1 MVRVSHVVFYSLICK
16 VDTIANILLFS
27 IFRDFDDG
35 SAPDVSAPRSV
46 PLDATAINGASKK
59 GIRLSATP
67 STVVENTITIK
78 RAPFT
83 QVAFDEI
90 HVKSNDDDKKSIAET
105 IRSRCNCSKQ
115 KMFKFMSAYLPFIRV
130 LRYYNVKDFLVTDLL
145 AGVTIGI
152 LHIPQALAFGL
163 LTSVKV
169 ENGLYTS
176 IWPVLLYV
184 IFGTSAHV
192 SMGTS
197 AVICIVTA
205 AVVDRQADGFKLANP
220 GLIANMTGNGTEA
233 NWEDIAEFMDFKEST
248 AMGIAF
254 FTGAI
259 LIVMGLLKLGFI
271 TAYLSDSFFSAFTS
285 GAGVHIATSQIPA
298 VLGLKIPRYSGVFK
312 IIKTYSALFSVISNI
327 NIAAFITALIAGIL
341 ILFVKDYLNEKLKG
355 KIPIPIPIELI
366 IVILATL
373 VSYFVG
379 MADNF
384 GVDIVD
390 TIPNTIPPPVV
401 PSFDGVGTYIVDCF
415 VLAILIFAN
424 TIAMA
429 KICAKRHNYE
439 VDDSQELLAYGMCNF
454 ASSFLRCFPSAVAP
468 PRSMVASSMNTK
480 STISG
485 VFSAALLIL
494 LVLVMST
501 LFEPLPKCALAAII
515 VVSLKGLFM
524 QLADCVKF
532 WKVNKIDFVIWFS
545 TLVSVVFL
553 DIDFG
558 LGIGVVVS
566 LITVVFQAQFAR
578 GYRVG
583 KTLKDTTLVEH
594 KRYADSIEISGVRI
608 FRFHSNL
615 FFANAEIFRTALYR
629 STVNPRKILK
639 FIKKQERRVAKD
651 EKKNKKTVSDSYT
664 IKPNGTRVDIP
675 GIIVNGSKD
684 IENGENGNMNGN
696 GVTTITDGRN
706 NLKRLDSG
714 SSNGSTGRC
723 SLVGLDNPVY
733 VNKENG
739 SSGNLSNLDIPSD
752 FNLYKRNMSVAT
764 ITTLTSY
771 TDDSIDP
778 EDGQEIVTEEKIR
791 RMRRVHHVVIDFST
805 VNYMD
810 ISGAN
815 VISHIFKEY
824 AHVNIKVFLSNISY
838 DVRQTLLHAGVFDT
852 IPQEHVFVDILDA
865 VAVAKLEAVVPIP
878 EEGLEDFTYEEATE
892 DKYITN
898 IG

>member
-1 MVRVSHVVFYSLICK
+1 MFYSLFGK
-16 VDTIANILLFS
+16 VGTIAYNVPIS
-27 IFRDFDDG
+27 VFRDFDDG
-35 SAPDVSAPRSV
+35 DTLDMSAPRSGS
-46 PLDATAINGASKK
+46 LDATAFNGASKK
-59 GIRLSATP
+59 SRRLSATP
-67 STVVENTITIK
+67 STLVENAINIK

-90 HVKSNDDDKKSIAET
+90 HMKSDDDDKKSIAET

-115 KMFKFMSAYLPFIRV
+115 KMFKFMSAYLPVIRV

-233 NWEDIAEFMDFKEST
+233 NWEDIAEFMDYKEST

-312 IIKTYSALFSVISNI
+312 IIKTYSALFGVISNI

-558 LGIGVVVS
+558 LGIGVIVS
-566 LITVVFQAQFAR
+566 LVTVVFQAQFAR

-664 IKPNGTRVDIP
+664 IKPNGTRVVQ
-675 GIIVNGSKD
+675 GIIVNGTKD
-684 IENGENGNMNGN
+684 IEN
-696 GVTTITDGRN
+696 GVTTITDGGN
-706 NLKRLDSG
+706 NLKRPD
-714 SSNGSTGRC
+714 NGSTGKC
-723 SLVGLDNPVY
+723 SLVGLDNPAY
-733 VNKENG
+733 VNKDNG
-739 SSGNLSNLDIPSD
+739 SSVNVSSLDIPSD
-752 FNLYKRNMSVAT
+752 FNMLKRNMSVAT
-764 ITTLTSY
+764 ITTITSN
-771 TDDSIDP
+771 TDDSVDP

-815 VISHIFKEY
+815 VISHISKEY

>member
-1 MVRVSHVVFYSLICK
+1 MTSRSAS
-16 VDTIANILLFS
+16 VDANAFS
-27 IFRDFDDG
+27 I
-35 SAPDVSAPRSV
+35 
-46 PLDATAINGASKK
+46 SKK
-59 GIRLSATP
+59 GRRV
-67 STVVENTITIK
+67 STTASQLGENLINIK

-90 HVKSNDDDKKSIAET
+90 HMKSEDEDKKSIAEKLK
-105 IRSRCNCSKQ
+105 SRCSCSRQ
-115 KMFKFMSAYLPFIRV
+115 KIFKFLSAYLPIIKV
-130 LRYYNVKDFLVTDLL
+130 VRYYNIKDYLVTDIL
-145 AGVTIGI
+145 AGITIGI

-176 IWPVLLYV
+176 VWPVILYV

-205 AVVDRQADGFKLANP
+205 AVVDRQADVFKAANPHLLANFSS
-220 GLIANMTGNGTEA
+220 GNSSEVA
-233 NWEDIAEFMDFKEST
+233 WEDIPEFMDHKEAT

-254 FTGAI
+254 FTGLI
-259 LIVMGLLKLGFI
+259 LLVMGLLKLGFI

-298 VLGLKIPRYSGVFK
+298 ILGLKIPRYGGVFK
-312 IIKTYSALFSVISNI
+312 IVKTYGSLFESLPGV
-327 NIAAFITALIAGIL
+327 NIASLITALISAII
-341 ILFVKDYLNEKLKG
+341 ILFVKDYVNEKLKG
-355 KIPIPIPIELI
+355 KIPIPIPVELF
-366 IVILATL
+366 IVIFATL
-373 VSYFVG
+373 VSYFAN
-379 MADNF
+379 MAENF
-384 GVDIVD
+384 GVDIVS

-401 PSFDGVGTYIVDCF
+401 PSFEGVETYIVDCF

-439 VDDSQELLAYGMCNF
+439 VDDSQELIAYGMCNF
-454 ASSFLRCFPSAVAP
+454 GSAFLRCFPSAVAP

-480 STISG
+480 TTISG
-485 VFSAALLIL
+485 MFSAALLIL
-494 LVLVMST
+494 LILVMST

-515 VVSLKGLFM
+515 VVSLKGLFI
-524 QLADCVKF
+524 QLKDCVKF
-532 WKVNKIDFVIWFS
+532 WKVNKIDFVIWLF

-583 KTLKDTTLVEH
+583 KTLKDTTMVEH
-594 KRYADSIEISGVRI
+594 KRYADSIEISGVRVY
-608 FRFHSNL
+608 RFHSNL

-639 FIKKQERRVAKD
+639 FIKKQERKMAKE
-651 EKKNKKTVSDSYT
+651 EKKNKTSTTESYT
-664 IKPNGTRVDIP
+664 LKNGQTRIDIP
-675 GIIVNGSKD
+675 GIMLNGTKD
-684 IENGENGNMNGN
+684 IENGDSAYMNGSQPNN
-696 GVTTITDGRN
+696 GVSTISDGR

-723 SLVGLDNPVY
+723 SLAGIDNPVY
-733 VNKENG
+733 LNKENG
-739 SSGNLSNLDIPSD
+739 SSGNLSNIDIPND
-752 FNLYKRNMSVAT
+752 FSLYKRNMSVAT
-764 ITTLTSY
+764 ITTLTSF

-778 EDGQEIVTEEKIR
+778 EDGQEVVTDEKIK

-805 VNYMD
+805 VNYID

-815 VISHIFKEY
+815 VISHIYKEY
-824 AHVNIKVFLSNISY
+824 GHVNIKVFLSNICY
-838 DVRQTLLHAGVFDT
+838 DVRQTMLQAGVFDT
-852 IPQEHVFVDILDA
+852 IPQENVFVDILDA
-865 VAVAKLEAVVPIP
+865 IAVAKLEAVVPIP
-878 EEGLEDFTYEEATE
+878 EEGLEDFTYEEAAE